1 MRFSLA
7 FSAVAL
13 VASVAASVENSA
25 PADVEVPTGAP
36 ADGPVTTE
44 VVTAYTTYCPEPT
57 TITHGTET
65 YTVTEVG
72 SIPFKQQGR
81 KIAYL

>member
-1 MRFSLA
+1 M
-7 FSAVAL
+7 
-13 VASVAASVENSA
+13 VASVAASVEN
-25 PADVEVPTGAP
+25 EAP

-65 YTVTEVG
+65 YTVTEVC
-72 SIPFKQQGR
+72 STDPVTKQP
-81 KIAYL
+81 